1 MNQNNLP
8 EEPEGLQQDKAPS
21 QRSSSTKDTEGDTGS
36 SYLGGRRPDSD
47 HDLDADAP
55 RLSAHDAKRFNRL
68 AWALAIG
75 VAVMVMVIGGFLIY
89 RKTDVSPTEK
99 AKPREENVV
108 VPDTPENPV
117 ADTPSAP
124 PIALY
129 PPSATSR
136 KGAALITESMPDEAP
151 APPREP
157 TLMERRMGSFEAGST
172 QPPESN
178 PYAQALLGRMQNSN
192 TGEAAKGDSKI
203 ETTRAQF
210 IENPDALLVRGTYLR
225 CVLETRIVTD
235 IKGFTSCIVTE
246 PAYSL
251 NGRKLLIPKGSKISG
266 AYDTDANGPRISV
279 VWDRIITPNG
289 VDVTMS
295 SPGVDNLG
303 GAGHP
308 GNYNAHWGSR
318 ISSALMISLISDA
331 FKYAGAK
338 NGPPSTTVTNG
349 IVTQEPFESNTAR
362 TMERLANQAL
372 DRSISRPATVTI
384 NQGVVINIYVAQ
396 DIDFSG
402 VVAGI

>member
-1 MNQNNLP
+1 MNQNDLP
-8 EEPEGLQQDKAPS
+8 EEPEGSQQDEAPL
-21 QRSSSTKDTEGDTGS
+21 QRSSSAKDTEGDAGS

-75 VAVMVMVIGGFLIY
+75 VAVVVMVGGGFLIY
-89 RKTDVSPTEK
+89 RKTDASATEK

-108 VPDTPENPV
+108 VPDTPENPA
-117 ADTPSAP
+117 ADAPSAP

-129 PPSATSR
+129 PPPAASR
-136 KGAALITESMPDEAP
+136 KDAAPTTESVPDEAR
-151 APPREP
+151 ARAREP
-157 TLMERRMGSFEAGST
+157 TLMERRMGSVETGSA
-172 QPPESN
+172 QPSESN
-178 PYAQALLGRMQNSN
+178 PYAQALLGRMQNGN

-210 IENPDALLVRGTYLR
+210 IANPDALLVRGTYLR

-246 PAYSL
+246 PVYSL

-266 AYDTDANGPRISV
+266 AYDADANGPRISV
-279 VWDRIITPNG
+279 IWDRIITPNG

-308 GNYNAHWGSR
+308 GDYNAHWGSR